1 MALKG
6 TRTGVVVALSSSE
19 TCDWWS
25 KDPEIVNGYEYLGT
39 SRTMSANRVSNYF
52 DLKGKNRSIKLCTSS
67 IGMQYRIDLI
77 KSFIC
82 NQDQVIPSTRRLLL
96 V

>member
-1 MALKG
+1 MNQFYFSGLHPMALKG
-6 TRTGVVVALSSSE
+6 TRTGVIVALSSSE

-52 DLKGKNRSIKLCTSS
+52 DLKGKNHFIILYTSFIRSIVS
-67 IGMQYRIDLI
+67 I
-77 KSFIC
+77 
-82 NQDQVIPSTRRLLL
+82 
-96 V
+96 

>member
-1 MALKG
+1 MTLKG

-25 KDPEIVNGYEYLGT
+25 KDPDIVNGYEFLGS

-52 DLKGKNRSIKLCTSS
+52 DLKGEQNDNQPGTSFCVGE
-67 IGMQYRIDLI
+67 ITPGPRFYYLFLI
-77 KSFIC
+77 FI
-82 NQDQVIPSTRRLLL
+82 
-96 V
+96 